1 MEKPFIIAEL
11 GISANG
17 SLEIAKKMIDMAIE
31 CQCNAVKFQKRDIET
46 VYSKEFLDQPRKSPW
61 GTTQRD
67 QKMGL
72 EFTGFDYNQID
83 DYCKDKIEWFASAWD
98 CKSQKFLQK
107 YDLPYNKIASAMLT
121 NRELVEMVAGER
133 KFTFISTGMSTFEQI
148 NRVVELFE
156 SKDTP
161 FCLMH
166 CVSVYPCPDEWCNL
180 LMIKTLQQRYGH
192 MVGYSGHEMGILPS
206 VLAVSLGAEA
216 IERHIT
222 LDRGSYGSDQSASLE
237 KHGLEILVRDC
248 RDVYKMLGSGVKTVI
263 PQEEEVAYKLRYFKE
278 WE

>member
-1 MEKPFIIAEL
+1 VEKPFIIAEL

-31 CQCNAVKFQKRDIET
+31 CGCNAVKFQKRDIET

-61 GTTQRD
+61 GMTQRD

-72 EFTGFDYNQID
+72 EFTGFDYNEID

-156 SKDTP
+156 SKDTL

>member
-31 CQCNAVKFQKRDIET
+31 CGCNAVKFQKRDIET

-121 NRELVEMVAGER
+121 NKELVEMVAGER

-156 SKDTP
+156 SKDTL